1 MWTAVSLIFAAGGVL
16 VRAAANSLQEEWWWL
31 WRLFWSLLTA
41 KEQKQFGKTQ
51 VNEDRH
57 LSFGQFAAGL
67 VVVARE
73 RWVLGALVAASGK
86 NNVSLFLHLYFKLV
100 AASGQKRISLAN
112 LWSPLA
118 RGKDTCNVHSLFSA
132 WNTCVLFLSIYSAHK
147 QGKKE

>member
-1 MWTAVSLIFAAGGVL
+1 M
-16 VRAAANSLQEEWWWL
+16 
-31 WRLFWSLLTA
+31 
-41 KEQKQFGKTQ
+41 
-51 VNEDRH
+51 NEDRH

-73 RWVLGALVAASGK
+73 RWVLGALVAASSK

-132 WNTCVLFLSIYSAHK
+132 
-147 QGKKE
+147 